1 MVGDILQPTHLIFVL
16 VVALLVLGP
25 KRLPEVGR
33 QLGNGLR
40 DFRAAINGERSEPDE
55 APPYEEHDL
64 AAAPSET
71 GGEHEFAHTPS
82 ATAVE
87 EHEFARQPGTVS
99 AGTQLTLGDE
109 RAPRTGSAP
118 ADPAPTRD
126 RAEALL
132 DRAEAQIRDWQREGL
147 QLVTVLDARYPQNLR
162 TVWDRPPLLFVAGT
176 LRPEDARSVAVVGAR
191 RATGA
196 GVATAARLAEH
207 LVGSGYAVVS
217 GLASG
222 IDAAAH
228 QAALEAGGRT
238 MAVVGTGLRHCY
250 PAENAALQRRI

>member
-99 AGTQLTLGDE
+99 GGDVTAHVEKPAGDHE
-109 RAPRTGSAP
+109 FAY
-118 ADPAPTRD
+118 
-126 RAEALL
+126 E
-132 DRAEAQIRDWQREGL
+132 
-147 QLVTVLDARYPQNLR
+147 
-162 TVWDRPPLLFVAGT
+162 
-176 LRPEDARSVAVVGAR
+176 
-191 RATGA
+191 
-196 GVATAARLAEH
+196 
-207 LVGSGYAVVS
+207 
-217 GLASG
+217 
-222 IDAAAH
+222 
-228 QAALEAGGRT
+228 
-238 MAVVGTGLRHCY
+238 
-250 PAENAALQRRI
+250 